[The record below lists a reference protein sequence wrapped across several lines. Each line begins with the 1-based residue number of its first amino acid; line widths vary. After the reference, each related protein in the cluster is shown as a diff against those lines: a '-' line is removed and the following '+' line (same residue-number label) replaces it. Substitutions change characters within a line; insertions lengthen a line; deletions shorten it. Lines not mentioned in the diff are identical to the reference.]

1 MRDRH
6 IATAIGLLALT
17 FSASGRAA
25 TCESLKSADIADT
38 TIVSAVAVAAGDL
51 TTDDKV
57 TRKNMPAFC
66 RVVASIKD
74 APDSDVRLELW
85 LPDQGWK
92 GVFHLNGNGGY
103 AGILNYNY
111 GAMEAALKRGY
122 ASAETDLG
130 TAPATPLDGDALV
143 GHPQK
148 WKDFGLLGTHEAT
161 LAGKRIAEAFYG
173 ANPKRSYYTGCSTG
187 GQQGLIEA
195 EYYPQDFDGILAGA
209 PVINRTWGHAV
220 AVTTYQA
227 ANLTPEHKLST
238 AKLALLTKSAV
249 AACGGKENG
258 LKPDPFIAAPLACD
272 FDPAALT
279 CKGAAA
285 DDCLTPK
292 EVETAK
298 AIYLGPADDNG
309 KPLYYGELPGSESG
323 FFNWGFLEAPGNAPG
338 EPAFDGLFKWVFGPN
353 WDWRAFHVGPDM
365 VKVDAALGAALNGAV
380 TGDISKFRDRG
391 GKIILFQGWADP
403 IVPVEQTIKFYN
415 GLVSEFGGQAKT
427 EAFARLFM
435 VPGMGHCGFGTG
447 PNRFDSAAYG
457 GLQPPASDPQHDI
470 FAALSHWVEDGVA
483 PAQVIATKFVDGDA
497 SKGIAMQRPLC
508 PYPQRAW
515 YKGEGDA
522 NSAANFVCAV
532 ARK

>member
-17 FSASGRAA
+17 LSASGRAA

-227 ANLTPEHKLST
+227 
-238 AKLALLTKSAV
+238 
-249 AACGGKENG
+249 
-258 LKPDPFIAAPLACD
+258 
-272 FDPAALT
+272 
-279 CKGAAA
+279 
-285 DDCLTPK
+285 
-292 EVETAK
+292 
-298 AIYLGPADDNG
+298 GP
-309 KPLYYGELPGSESG
+309 P
-323 FFNWGFLEAPGNAPG
+323 
-338 EPAFDGLFKWVFGPN
+338 
-353 WDWRAFHVGPDM
+353 
-365 VKVDAALGAALNGAV
+365 
-380 TGDISKFRDRG
+380 
-391 GKIILFQGWADP
+391 
-403 IVPVEQTIKFYN
+403 
-415 GLVSEFGGQAKT
+415 
-427 EAFARLFM
+427 
-435 VPGMGHCGFGTG
+435 
-447 PNRFDSAAYG
+447 
-457 GLQPPASDPQHDI
+457 
-470 FAALSHWVEDGVA
+470 
-483 PAQVIATKFVDGDA
+483 
-497 SKGIAMQRPLC
+497 
-508 PYPQRAW
+508 
-515 YKGEGDA
+515 
-522 NSAANFVCAV
+522 
-532 ARK
+532 